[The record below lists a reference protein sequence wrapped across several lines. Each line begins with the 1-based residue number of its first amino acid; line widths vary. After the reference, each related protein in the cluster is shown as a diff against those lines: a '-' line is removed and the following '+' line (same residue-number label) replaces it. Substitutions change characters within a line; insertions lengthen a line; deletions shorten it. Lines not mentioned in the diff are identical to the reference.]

1 MWGVGSCF
9 TVTLTAGRARPAPGR
24 FDFEKETV
32 VQEETAS
39 DRDIIGRAVSVDDLM
54 GMITALLDALPPH
67 RTVQYYFFFSF

>member
-1 MWGVGSCF
+1 VGSCF

-39 DRDIIGRAVSVDDLM
+39 DRGLVYIPDFAAPRVNVA
-54 GMITALLDALPPH
+54 ALFGNVHFA
-67 RTVQYYFFFSF
+67 FIW